1 MHLPSLKGHPHAQI
15 SAICGR
21 DRARADEMAR
31 KYQIPQVFS
40 DYRAM
45 IEQGDLQALIV
56 SVPDDLHYAITLD
69 ALAAGLHV
77 LCEKPLASTA
87 EQAREMYEKAET
99 AGVKHMVLFTYRWLP
114 QYQYLHELAAQGF
127 LGRCY
132 QADLHFRMDY
142 SRGGTYSWRF
152 DRRRANG
159 VLGDLGSH
167 MIDLARWCVG
177 DIARVNAHLTT
188 FVDRPGADGQP
199 LDPANDSAVLMLE
212 FANGAHGTIQLSA
225 LARGLRHDWQHQI
238 ALFGELGALE
248 ATADTRNEIYSAR
261 SSEAQMQPLPIPDQY
276 WGNVERGKIWDVLFN
291 NSAGVRLFI
300 DAIIEG
306 HQLEP
311 TFYDGLKTQ
320 EVVDAAIES
329 HRSGRWVTVGAE
341 MRRSEKRHRQFA
353 EYPSSG
359 GCDARRVHGESLT
372 L

>member
-1 MHLPSLKGHPHAQI
+1 MSQPLRVGVVGTSWWADWMHLPSLKSHPHAQI
-15 SAICGR
+15 AAICGR
-21 DRARADEMAR
+21 DRARADAMAA
-31 KYQIPQVFS
+31 KYGIPHVFT

-45 IEQGDLQALIV
+45 IEQADLQALIV
-56 SVPDDLHYAITLD
+56 SVPDDLHHAITMD

-77 LCEKPLASTA
+77 LCEKPLASSA
-87 EQAREMYEKAET
+87 EQARQIYEQAEA

-127 LGRCY
+127 LGRPY

-142 SRGGTYSWRF
+142 GRDGSYKWRF

-188 FVDRPGADGQP
+188 FFERPGVDGQP

-212 FANGAHGTIQLSA
+212 FANGAQGTIQVNA
-225 LARGLRHDWQHQI
+225 LVRGFQHDWQQQI
-238 ALFGELGALE
+238 ALFGEHGALE
-248 ATADTRNEIYSAR
+248 ATADTRTEIYSAR
-261 SSEAQMQPLPIPDQY
+261 SNEEHMQQLPIPHRF
-276 WGNVERGKIWDVLFN
+276 WGSVEPGKTWDVLFS
-291 NSAGVRLFI
+291 NSVGVRLFV
-300 DAIIEG
+300 DAIVEG
-306 HQLEP
+306 RPIEP

-329 HRSGRWVTVGAE
+329 HRIGRWVTVG
-341 MRRSEKRHRQFA
+341 SEIR
-353 EYPSSG
+353 P
-359 GCDARRVHGESLT
+359 
-372 L
+372 